1 MSRHPNTRRDVLKGL
16 AVGAAGIAA
25 VTAAVPAEA
34 GAPVPRDEAEPAWEI
49 LSPVRPGDHLGFGW
63 RAGPLRR
70 GAGAWTLSLLHAE
83 HGEARVAICYRRGEA
98 RGLASTELLDLVLMD
113 GAAGDRPTDEALG
126 RVIIALSRILD
137 RNERA
142 VAEASAHLM
151 THAERV
157 ARFGPELL

>member
-16 AVGAAGIAA
+16 AAGAAGVAA
-25 VTAAVPAEA
+25 AAAVPAEA
-34 GAPVPRDEAEPAWEI
+34 AAPAPRGEAEPAWEI

-63 RAGPLRR
+63 RAGRLRR
-70 GAGAWTLSLLHAE
+70 AAGAWTLSLIHPERGL
-83 HGEARVAICYRRGEA
+83 ARVAICYRRGAA

-113 GAAGDRPTDEALG
+113 GAAGDRRTDEALG
-126 RVIIALSRILD
+126 RVIIALSRVLA

-142 VAEASAHLM
+142 VAEASSHLM